1 MDLDIIKQLTQ
12 QSDSKILLCVLDG
25 LGGLPSTKGRT
36 ELEDAATPNLDK
48 LAHNSDLGL
57 SIPVERGI
65 TPGSGPG
72 HLALF
77 GYDPIKYQI
86 GRGALEATGIEFKL
100 QDNDIA
106 ARGNFC
112 TVDQDGNISDR
123 RAGRIPTDV
132 CEKLTKN
139 IENAINIDGYEV
151 FVRPVKEHRFILVIR
166 GDGLSDQIT
175 ETDPQSIG
183 VPPNMVNFLDASAE
197 NTAAIVNS
205 VVEQAI
211 NVIATEK
218 QANSLTLRGWSF
230 KPEMPHF
237 ADTWNVKAAAI
248 AAYPMYKGLANIVGM
263 DVLDAGASIEEEI
276 NVLENAWDEY
286 NFFFL
291 HYKNTDTYGED
302 GNFPEKKAAIEY
314 YDSLVPRLTSL
325 KPDVMIVTGDHSS
338 PAIMAAH
345 SWHPVPLLLSSPY
358 VRDNK
363 HSGFNEKEC
372 NSGNL
377 GMLYAKNLMTL
388 AFAHAGRLT
397 KYGA

>member
-25 LGGLPSTKGRT
+25 LGGLPGIKGRT

-77 GYDPIKYQI
+77 GYDPLQYQI

-123 RAGRIPTDV
+123 RAGRIPTDA
-132 CEKLTKN
+132 CKKLTKS
-139 IENAINIDGYEV
+139 IEEAIHIDGYEV
-151 FVRPVKEHRFILVIR
+151 FVKPVKEHRFILVIR
-166 GDGLSDQIT
+166 GEALSDQIT
-175 ETDPQSIG
+175 ETDPQALG
-183 VPPNMVNFLDASAE
+183 VPPKIVSPLISNAE
-197 NTAAIVNS
+197 NTSAIVNS
-205 VVEQAI
+205 VVEQAL
-211 NVIATEK
+211 NVIAAEK
-218 QANSLTLRGWSF
+218 QANSLTLRGWSS
-230 KPEMPHF
+230 KPTMPHF
-237 ADTWNVKAAAI
+237 ADTWNIKAAAI

-263 DVLDAGASIEEEI
+263 DVLDGGTSIDEEI
-276 NVLENAWDEY
+276 NTLEKSWNDY
-286 NFFFL
+286 DFFFL

-345 SWHPVPLLLSSPY
+345 SWHPVPLLLSSKY
-358 VRDNK
+358 VRYNK
-363 HSGFNEKEC
+363 HSGFSEKEC
-372 NSGNL
+372 NVGNL

>member
-77 GYDPIKYQI
+77 GYDPIQYQI
-86 GRGALEATGIEFKL
+86 GRGALEATGIELKL

-106 ARGNFC
+106 ARGNIC
-112 TVDQDGNISDR
+112 TVDQEGNISDR
-123 RAGRIPTDV
+123 RAGRIPTDA
-132 CEKLTKN
+132 CKKLTES
-139 IENAINIDGYEV
+139 IEEAIHIDGYEV
-151 FVRPVKEHRFILVIR
+151 FVKPVKEHRFILVIR
-166 GDGLSDQIT
+166 GEALSDQIT
-175 ETDPQSIG
+175 ETDPQALG
-183 VPPNMVNFLDASAE
+183 VPPKIVSPLIPNAE
-197 NTAAIVNS
+197 NTSAIVNS
-205 VVEQAI
+205 VVEQAL
-211 NVIATEK
+211 NVIAAEK
-218 QANSLTLRGWSF
+218 QANSLTLRGWSS
-230 KPEMPHF
+230 KPTMPHF
-237 ADTWNVKAAAI
+237 ADTWNIKAAAI

-263 DVLDAGASIEEEI
+263 DVLAGGTSIDEEI
-276 NVLENAWDEY
+276 NTLEKSWDDY
-286 NFFFL
+286 DFFFL

-345 SWHPVPLLLSSPY
+345 SWHPVPLLLSSKY
-358 VRDNK
+358 VRYNK
-363 HSGFNEKEC
+363 HSGFSEKEC